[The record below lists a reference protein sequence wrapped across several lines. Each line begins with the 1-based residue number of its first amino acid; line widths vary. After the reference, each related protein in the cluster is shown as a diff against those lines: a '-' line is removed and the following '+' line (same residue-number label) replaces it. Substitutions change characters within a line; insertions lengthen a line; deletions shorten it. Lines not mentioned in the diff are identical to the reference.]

1 MGYLRQVLAIVE
13 KDIRQEFRTK
23 EMISTMVI
31 FALLVVVIFG
41 FAFTAGT
48 TSETLNQV
56 FPGILWVA
64 FFFAG
69 VLGLN
74 RSFSGERRNDAIHGL
89 MLCPM
94 DRSAIYFGKV
104 LGNLLFMLTMEI
116 VSLPIFI
123 ALMDYRWSG
132 KVGLLALTI
141 FLATLG
147 FILAGTLLAALASNT
162 RSSEIL
168 LPIILFPIIAPVVI
182 AAVKVTTAVMALGFS
197 DDIGSGLRLLLIYDL
212 VFLVAPFIL
221 FEYLLE
227 V

>member
-23 EMISTMVI
+23 EMMSAMVI

-48 TSETLNQV
+48 TSETLNEV

-74 RSFSGERRNDAIHGL
+74 RSFSGERRNDAIQGL

-94 DRSAIYFGKV
+94 DRTAIYFGKV
-104 LGNLLFMLTMEI
+104 LGNLLFMLIMEA

-132 KVGLLALTI
+132 KIGLLILTI

-147 FILAGTLLAALASNT
+147 FILVGTLLAALASNT
-162 RSSEIL
+162 RTSEIL

-182 AAVKVTTAVMALGFS
+182 AAVKVTGAVMALGFS
-197 DDIGSGLRLLLIYDL
+197 DDIGSGLKLLLIYDL